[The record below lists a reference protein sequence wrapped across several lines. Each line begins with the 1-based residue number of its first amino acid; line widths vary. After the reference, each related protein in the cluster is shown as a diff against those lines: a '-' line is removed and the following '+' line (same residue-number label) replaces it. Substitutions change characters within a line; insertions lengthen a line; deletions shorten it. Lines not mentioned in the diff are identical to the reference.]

1 MGIICPR
8 YARNMSQ
15 HTTHQPVAAEQVV
28 ADTGFLNA
36 PQVHSHLLDDPQEW
50 SSFGRPAGQ
59 DSKAPISENATES
72 PVWDSFVVLEGMHC
86 AACALTIEEA
96 LRAVPGVQ
104 AAEVSAATRRARIQW
119 RPSQVL
125 PSQWME
131 AVARA
136 GYNALPA
143 RDAFARELRQAETRR
158 ALWRWLVAGLC
169 MMQVMMYAWPAYTA
183 RSGDLSLEMETLL
196 RWASWVISLPVVLFC
211 CGPFFKSALKD
222 ITQRRVSMDLPVA
235 IGMLITFIISTLGTF
250 DPTGPFG
257 HEVFFDSLTMFVFF
271 LLTGRWLE
279 LRLRDSTA
287 GALEAVMNRLPDS
300 VLRQKPDSDEFERVA
315 TRRLRVGEVV
325 RVLTGEA
332 FPADGQIVRGTTHAD
347 EALLTGEST
356 PVLRAEGDAVTAG
369 SYNLDSV
376 VDVRVDSVGE
386 GTRFAQIVNLME
398 SASLQKPNL
407 AQLADKVARPFLVVV
422 LLAALGAAIW
432 WWPTDPGKAMMV
444 AVAVLIV
451 TCPCAL
457 SLATPVAMLTA
468 AGTLARSGVLV
479 RNLQGLEA
487 LASVD
492 TLVFDKT
499 GTLTRDGLVLRALT
513 PVEGQNT
520 DDLLALA
527 ALLARQSMHPASK
540 ALANAAEVAELP
552 ASAWQLDSV
561 QEVAGSGLD
570 VWVQARGDAAQHHQ
584 EGHQNFQERRHLRL
598 GSAAHC
604 GVPELAPHEPGQSV
618 MLAEE
623 SAEGW
628 KPLVQF
634 HLSEDVRPEAAQVIA
649 ALKKQGVAVQLLSGD
664 RSAAVQTVAGK
675 LGIEQA
681 RGDCKPQDKLD
692 ALQAAQAQGRKV
704 AMVGDGLNDGPV
716 LAGAHV
722 SFAFGKAVPLAQSR
736 ADFVVLGDS
745 LELVLQT
752 LLLARRTLSV
762 VRQNLGW
769 AAAYNAVSIP
779 LALMGWMP
787 AWLAGLGMALSSLLV
802 VANAARLARS
812 LVLKSSD
819 PSTEPAQATEVVG
832 LQPQGGH

>member
-1 MGIICPR
+1 MFQTTPVQPR
-8 YARNMSQ
+8 PDEQ
-15 HTTHQPVAAEQVV
+15 AAI
-28 ADTGFLNA
+28 DTGSLVQ
-36 PQVHSHLLDDPQEW
+36 PQASSHLLDDPHEW
-50 SSFGRPAGQ
+50 SSFGRPAVQ
-59 DSKAPISENATES
+59 NPQAPIPEDPTES

-96 LRAVPGVQ
+96 LKAVPGVEG
-104 AAEVSAATRRARIQW
+104 AEVSAATRRARVVW
-119 RPSQVL
+119 RHAQVL

-136 GYNALPA
+136 GYHAMPA
-143 RDAFARELRQAETRR
+143 RDAFAREIRLAETRR
-158 ALWRWLVAGLC
+158 ALWRWLVAGFC
-169 MMQVMMYAWPAYTA
+169 MMQVMMYAWPAYNA
-183 RSGDLSLEMETLL
+183 KPGDLSLEMETLL

-222 ITQRRVSMDLPVA
+222 ISQRRVSMDLPVA
-235 IGMLITFIISTLGTF
+235 IGMLITFVISTLGTF
-250 DPTGPFG
+250 DPSGPFG

-279 LRLRDSTA
+279 LRLRDRTA

-300 VLRQKPDSDEFERVA
+300 VLRLKPGGDEFERVA
-315 TRRLRVGEVV
+315 TRRLRTGDVV

-332 FPADGQIVRGTTHAD
+332 LPADGTIVRGSTHAD

-356 PVLRAEGDAVTAG
+356 PVLRAEGEMVTAG

-386 GTRFAQIVNLME
+386 GTRFAQIVGLME
-398 SASLQKPNL
+398 SASLQKPRL

-422 LLAALGAAIW
+422 LLAALAAAIW
-432 WWPTDPGKAMMV
+432 WWPVDHGKAMMV

-468 AGTLARSGVLV
+468 AGALARGGVLV

-513 PVEGQNT
+513 PAEGQSA
-520 DDLLALA
+520 DEVLALA
-527 ALLARQSMHPASK
+527 ALLARQSMHPASRSLAK
-540 ALANAAEVAELP
+540 AAQAAQLP
-552 ASAWQLDSV
+552 ATAWQLDSL

-570 VWVQARGDAAQHHQ
+570 VWVESADKAQ
-584 EGHQNFQERRHLRL
+584 RRHLRL
-598 GSAAHC
+598 GSARHC
-604 GVPELAPHEPGQSV
+604 SVAELASEQAGQSV

-623 SAEGW
+623 VQGDW
-628 KPLVQF
+628 VPLVQF

-649 ALKKQGVAVQLLSGD
+649 DLKKHGVSVQLLSGD
-664 RSAAVQTVAGK
+664 RSAAVQAVAAK

-681 RGDCKPQDKLD
+681 RGDCQPQDKL
-692 ALQAAQAQGRKV
+692 AAMQAAQAQGHQV

-722 SFAFGKAVPLAQSR
+722 SFAFGRAVPLAQSR

-745 LELVLQT
+745 LELVLQS

-769 AAAYNAVSIP
+769 AAAYNAISIP

-802 VANAARLARS
+802 VANAARLARALPLQGTDS
-812 LVLKSSD
+812 NASD
-819 PSTEPAQATEVVG
+819 PAPLAPRGTVMPLT
-832 LQPQGGH
+832 QGGH